1 MASNCVNDS
10 PYPARYTFAV
20 LHKWPES
27 DAEFIKSMTSGNL
40 GKGDAHP
47 CRVMEWFACRQL
59 YLRSYVFS
67 REEDSAAVK
76 CFGTVKDKVVVMAA
90 DKRKT
95 KCGADGGRKSGGF
108 VFRWLLSCTSKID
121 VLD

>member
-1 MASNCVNDS
+1 MASNCVNGS
-10 PYPARYTFAV
+10 PSPARYTFAV

-27 DAEFIKSMTSGNL
+27 DAEFIKSRTSGDL

-47 CRVMEWFACRQL
+47 CRVMKWFACRQL

-76 CFGTVKDKVVVMAA
+76 CFGMVKDKVAAA
-90 DKRKT
+90 DKRKR
-95 KCGADGGRKSGGF
+95 KCGVDGERKSGGF
-108 VFRWLLSCTSKID
+108 VFRWLISCTSKID
-121 VLD
+121 VID